1 MSRRSRPP
9 RTRKSRNTDSPG
21 PPFESTASV
30 APPSDTV
37 EETGPRPLQAPVDEL
52 AALDAGWD
60 ELLV

>member
-9 RTRKSRNTDSPG
+9 RTRKSRNTDSPA
-21 PPFESTASV
+21 PQVESIASV
-30 APPSDTV
+30 APPSDSV
-37 EETGPRPLQAPVDEL
+37 DEVAPRPLTAPVDEL